1 MISVCS
7 GLMNININVSAKLKT
22 IVEIKKQNKA
32 ATITADLVPL
42 RIRSSNPAPL
52 FCATK
57 LNKHFQNPA
66 QAYRQMNLFLR
77 LPQKRHSY

>member
-1 MISVCS
+1 
-7 GLMNININVSAKLKT
+7 MNININVSAKLKT

-32 ATITADLVPL
+32 ATITADFVPL

-57 LNKHFQNPA
+57 VE
-66 QAYRQMNLFLR
+66 
-77 LPQKRHSY
+77 